1 MDKYHM
7 LMFQKRRRAEMP
19 VQHKGKLAHVLQA
32 IIIIPMILFSIIIT
46 VLSSTLIFAAM
57 KAEVRESLEN
67 TADNV
72 ELLLNTA
79 YPGDY
84 SLRGETDL
92 HLYKGDVEITREYS
106 LIDAVKEDCGM
117 DVTVFYQDT
126 RILTTIYNS
135 SNARIVG
142 SGAPERIITDVLKGG
157 EAHFY
162 PESYISG
169 EKYFSYYKPLKN
181 ADGSIVGIL
190 FVGKPSERVNQTIQ
204 KSVLPL
210 TFAVLGV
217 VIVIV
222 GGVFLYTRKF
232 ALVLHHICSFL
243 NQVSTGNL
251 EAELSA
257 QVTGRNDEFGDIG
270 CAVVSMQGSLRRM
283 VETDALTGLFNRR
296 SGERKLRAIMEK
308 AIANQTPYCV
318 SIGDIDFFKKVND
331 TYGHACGDEVLKTV
345 AGILQEHMRS
355 AGFVARWGGEEFLL
369 VLDRMNLEQ
378 AKTCLEETLEHIRR
392 TEILYEN
399 QVVKVTM
406 TFGLI
411 ESCGHDYESL
421 LIEADDKLYVGK
433 SGGRNRV
440 VA

>member
-1 MDKYHM
+1 
-7 LMFQKRRRAEMP
+7 
-19 VQHKGKLAHVLQA
+19 
-32 IIIIPMILFSIIIT
+32 
-46 VLSSTLIFAAM
+46 
-57 KAEVRESLEN
+57 
-67 TADNV
+67 
-72 ELLLNTA
+72 
-79 YPGDY
+79 
-84 SLRGETDL
+84 
-92 HLYKGDVEITREYS
+92 
-106 LIDAVKEDCGM
+106 
-117 DVTVFYQDT
+117 
-126 RILTTIYNS
+126 
-135 SNARIVG
+135 
-142 SGAPERIITDVLKGG
+142 
-157 EAHFY
+157 
-162 PESYISG
+162 
-169 EKYFSYYKPLKN
+169 
-181 ADGSIVGIL
+181 
-190 FVGKPSERVNQTIQ
+190 
-204 KSVLPL
+204 
-210 TFAVLGV
+210 
-217 VIVIV
+217 
-222 GGVFLYTRKF
+222 
-232 ALVLHHICSFL
+232 
-243 NQVSTGNL
+243 
-251 EAELSA
+251 
-257 QVTGRNDEFGDIG
+257 
-270 CAVVSMQGSLRRM
+270 MQGSLRRM

-378 AKTCLEETLEHIRR
+378 ARTCLEETLEHIRR

>member
-1 MDKYHM
+1 
-7 LMFQKRRRAEMP
+7 MP
-19 VQHKGKLAHVLQA
+19 VQHKGKLAMVLQA
-32 IIIIPMILFSIIIT
+32 IIITPLILFSILIT
-46 VLSSTLIFAAM
+46 ILASSLISEAL

-67 TADNV
+67 TANNV
-72 ELLLNTA
+72 ELLFNTA
-79 YPGDY
+79 FPGDY
-84 SLRGETDL
+84 YLKGERDL
-92 HLYKGDVEITREYS
+92 HLFKGDEEITREYA
-106 LIDAVKEDCGM
+106 LIDAVKESCGM

-126 RILTTIYNS
+126 RILTTIYNYS
-135 SNARIVG
+135 KERIVG
-142 SGAPERIITDVLKGG
+142 TGAPGRIIEDVLKGG
-157 EAHFY
+157 EAYFY
-162 PESYISG
+162 PETYISG
-169 EKYFSYYKPLKN
+169 VKYFSYYKPLKN
-181 ADGSIVGIL
+181 SDGSIVGIL
-190 FVGKPSERVNQTIQ
+190 FVGKPSDRVNQTIQ
-204 KSVLPL
+204 KSVLPMTL
-210 TFAVLGV
+210 AVIGV
-217 VIVIV
+217 MLVIVV
-222 GGVFLYTRKF
+222 GIFLYTRKF
-232 ALVLHHICSFL
+232 ASVLDHICSFL
-243 NQVSTGNL
+243 NQVSNGNL

-283 VETDALTGLFNRR
+283 VETDALTELFNRR
-296 SGERKLRAIMEK
+296 SGERKLRAVMEK
-308 AIANQTPYCV
+308 AAVSETPYCV

-378 AKTCLEETLEHIRR
+378 AKTCLEETLEHIRG
-392 TEILYEN
+392 TEILFEE

-440 VA
+440 VV